1 MLEEVRNHRPF
12 LTPSQIL
19 KKDFDHQK
27 FKIYKPY
34 IMQNQ
39 VQLEF
44 RNGDYLFLGVRISR
58 LLEDVNHHEVQ
69 QLVYEKSQI
78 FDEEL
83 VEVFPIHSQPKVFLR
98 EFVNVDSNQQIL
110 NRHAYKIQYRLYFG
124 FLIPKFRKTLPLDI
138 SHMQI
143 IGFKHGLMLLHQF
156 IDFIIRIHQK
166 DQKFGYLDFQNIYFV
181 ENREQANQIQHAS
194 NTSTS

>member
-1 MLEEVRNHRPF
+1 MLEEIRNHRQY
-12 LTPSQIL
+12 LVPSKTL

-69 QLVYEKSQI
+69 QLVYEKS
-78 FDEEL
+78 
-83 VEVFPIHSQPKVFLR
+83 
-98 EFVNVDSNQQIL
+98 
-110 NRHAYKIQYRLYFG
+110 
-124 FLIPKFRKTLPLDI
+124 
-138 SHMQI
+138 
-143 IGFKHGLMLLHQF
+143 
-156 IDFIIRIHQK
+156 
-166 DQKFGYLDFQNIYFV
+166 
-181 ENREQANQIQHAS
+181 
-194 NTSTS
+194 